1 MAFRRRQ
8 QVTTV
13 GVAVV
18 ATALSLAACSSS
30 SSSSTASTGST
41 ASSSSASSSS
51 AALSGTLN
59 GSGSTLQLT
68 YQEAAISAFKTVQS
82 GMTVNYGAG
91 GSGKGRT
98 DLASGV
104 VNYAASDS
112 PIPASE
118 VSTFNGKTVLYFPD
132 VIAPVTVSYNLS
144 GLSKPLQ
151 LSAPVIASIF
161 QAKITTWNNSA
172 IAADNPGVTL
182 PSTPITIAVRSDSS
196 GTTQNFT
203 QFLVD
208 ATGDGWTLGTSSTIK
223 WPSTARA
230 GNGNGGVASI
240 IKSTPGA
247 IGYVDYSDAKASGL
261 TFASIKNKA
270 GDYVAPSVVRGL
282 RRRRT
287 GHHQAPNLTFTRS
300 GGPAPAV
307 PDHLSVMGPGLR
319 DPAERQ
325 RRGHAQGVD
334 RLPDRSRASKCP
346 RLGYAPLP
354 SSLDQM
360 ATAQLSKIGMLGI
373 SIVVV
378 MHDQIGSLS

>member
-1 MAFRRRQ
+1 MHLRRRQ

-13 GVAVV
+13 GVAV
-18 ATALSLAACSSS
+18 AAMALSLAACSSS
-30 SSSSTASTGST
+30 SSSSAAAG
-41 ASSSSASSSS
+41 SSSPAAGSSSSSS

-112 PIPASE
+112 PIPASQE
-118 VSTFNGKTVLYFPD
+118 ASFNGKTVLYFPD

-144 GLSKPLQ
+144 SLSKPLQ
-151 LSAPVIASIF
+151 LSAPVIAGIF
-161 QAKITTWNNSA
+161 QGKITSWNNSA

-247 IGYVDYSDAKASGL
+247 VGYVDYSDAKASGL

-270 GDYVAPSVVRGL
+270 GDYVAPSVAGASAAAASV
-282 RRRRT
+282 T
-287 GHHQAPNLTFTRS
+287 VKSDLTFS
-300 GGPAPAV
+300 SIWAPGATSY
-307 PDHLSVMGPGLR
+307 PIT
-319 DPAERQ
+319 
-325 RRGHAQGVD
+325 AQSWVLVYQTQPNANDAAMNKAWVGYLIGD
-334 RLPDRSRASKCP
+334 GQKLLPD
-346 RLGYAPLP
+346 LGFAPLP
-354 SSLDQM
+354 ASVQTM
-360 ATAQLSKIGMLGI
+360 ATAQLSKIT
-373 SIVVV
+373 S
-378 MHDQIGSLS
+378 